1 MIWMT
6 FENMANWVKKGQGFF
21 CFRPPQKQTRQQK
34 TFSHASPPYRKITV
48 KMQHWKLVAL
58 METSTSDIFW
68 ALLRIHGNQLSR
80 NSILSVRKKFSART
94 WFLQALLV
102 SYSVHSLLESTAIL
116 LAGKMR

>member
-1 MIWMT
+1 MVFLTGCIMIWMT

-68 ALLRIHGNQLSR
+68 ALLRIHGNQVLIFIEKLTYK
-80 NSILSVRKKFSART
+80 NSL
-94 WFLQALLV
+94 
-102 SYSVHSLLESTAIL
+102 
-116 LAGKMR
+116 